1 MRRSS
6 GMPSTTSAACSSS
19 KVANGEADEESNAG
33 TGEEEDD
40 DGDADEDAEEAA
52 DAAPVEDAAPIL
64 LETLAPFLANRPSV
78 DFLKASVFELGYQQ
92 VVSGKKNPRVRQ
104 SSKMGDPSARAF
116 EVFLILSDGVQG
128 ETL

>member
-64 LETLAPFLANRPSV
+64 LELAPFLANRPV
-78 DFLKASVFELGYQQ
+78 LTFLEGFEYFELGYQE
-92 VVSGKKNPRVRQ
+92 VMSGKKNPRVRQ

>member
-78 DFLKASVFELGYQQ
+78 DFLKASSTLNLVPRWWCRE
-92 VVSGKKNPRVRQ
+92 KKIPESDSRRRWVI
-104 SSKMGDPSARAF
+104 PARGLLKCF
-116 EVFLILSDGVQG
+116 
-128 ETL
+128 